1 MIRSLV
7 DPTLAAFIVCG
18 TLQFVLL
25 ILCYPT
31 EIGPDLSIVLPEGH
45 PSSGPLSNIGSPR
58 DAATLGEIGSVFPAI
73 HVLPP
78 QEVFCFQCPAST

>member
-1 MIRSLV
+1 MRSLAV
-7 DPTLAAFIVCG
+7 CVTHPMLPQGNRSGSLQDGAIVPAD
-18 TLQFVLL
+18 LL
-25 ILCYPT
+25 SSQK
-31 EIGPDLSIVLPEGH
+31 GP

-58 DAATLGEIGSVFPAI
+58 DAAILGERGSVFPAI